1 MANPS
6 VKKGYIAI
14 ANELV
19 EQLAKVN
26 IPGNEM
32 RLIWVVWRQTW
43 GYKKDNRRKDWD
55 WISFSQLEEK
65 TNMKRANCFRGI
77 KSLLAKKLI
86 LQEGNRYKFNQDYSE
101 WVLAKRLT
109 VLAKSITPISQK
121 TNKIVSQ
128 KATYKRKKENIT
140 KETSELGSQVNKVFT
155 IFDKI
160 NPTLNWGNKTTR
172 SSAEFMIKKFGLD
185 GTLQMARQIV
195 AVQGK
200 PYAPVVTTPY
210 QMKEKL
216 AQFKIYFDNQK
227 TNKSNFTQL

>member
-1 MANPS
+1 
-6 VKKGYIAI
+6 
-14 ANELV
+14 
-19 EQLAKVN
+19 
-26 IPGNEM
+26 
-32 RLIWVVWRQTW
+32 
-43 GYKKDNRRKDWD
+43 
-55 WISFSQLEEK
+55 
-65 TNMKRANCFRGI
+65 MKRANCFRGI

-160 NPTLNWGNKTTR
+160 NPTLNWGNKTSR
-172 SSAEFMIKKFGLD
+172 KAAEFMIKKFTLE
-185 GTLQMARQIV
+185 GTLTMARQIV

-227 TNKSNFTQL
+227 NNKSKVTII